1 MGPLSVAEICLC
13 EAIGQKHRGLCSSC
27 LKLMTSCSTTRRET
41 SSVSCSDL
49 HPGASSSRSEIN
61 EPIPS
66 RSQKQQNHQFLI
78 DFKEREWNSALSPP
92 LLSSPWRINGVLQRK
107 FGFQKVIKTLLEVTS
122 CYHSF
127 TMMINHLLRLDCVL
141 NPETVVC
148 PYFLI

>member
-1 MGPLSVAEICLC
+1 MGPLSVAGLSLWGHWS
-13 EAIGQKHRGLCSSC
+13 EASRPL
-27 LKLMTSCSTTRRET
+27 LLLLRVMTSCSTTRRET

-78 DFKEREWNSALSPP
+78 DFKERNETLPSH
-92 LLSSPWRINGVLQRK
+92 LLSSPLLGGSMEYCKENLVS
-107 FGFQKVIKTLLEVTS
+107 KVIKATLGSYFLL
-122 CYHSF
+122 SF
-127 TMMINHLLRLDCVL
+127 LYNDDKPLIKTWLCVL

-148 PYFLI
+148 PYFI